1 MKSIDNKKIEYIL
14 VKYTQFL
21 FVTPQGLLSV
31 MFVRYG

>member
-1 MKSIDNKKIEYIL
+1 MKSIDNKKIGYIL